1 MRFDFCRLGVRIV
14 VDMYTC
20 KRSYCPVDDMPK
32 KKVNKTTRAKKPA
45 KRRARGSGAE
55 TVYQELRNQILGLD
69 IQPGTLLDET
79 ELAERFSLSR
89 SPVREALIRLS
100 AEGLVQTLRNR
111 SSIVAPFDIT
121 AIPSYL
127 DAVNLVYRLTTRLAA
142 RNRTQ
147 AQLEKIISAQEAH
160 AEAASRN
167 DVMEMISLNH
177 DFHLAI
183 AEASGNPFY
192 VNWTRQILDQGQR
205 MIRLY
210 LYSMGD
216 HATKDAT
223 RDHRAIT
230 RAIKAQ
236 DADAAEAAARRDAA
250 VISDQMQK
258 WFSSAPSAT
267 IKLS

>member
-1 MRFDFCRLGVRIV
+1 M
-14 VDMYTC
+14 
-20 KRSYCPVDDMPK
+20 K
-32 KKVNKTTRAKKPA
+32 KKASKKTNSKKPT

-55 TVYQELRNQILGLD
+55 TVYSELRNQILGLD
-69 IQPGTLLDET
+69 IEPGTLLDET

-89 SPVREALIRLS
+89 SPVREALIRLA

-127 DAVNLVYRLTTRLAA
+127 DAVDLVYRLTTRLAA
-142 RNRTQ
+142 RNRSP
-147 AQLEKIISAQEAH
+147 AQLEKIIAAQKAH
-160 AEAASRN
+160 AEAAARD

-177 DFHLAI
+177 DFHLAV

-192 VNWTRQILDQGQR
+192 VTWTRQILDQGQR

-216 HATKDAT
+216 HATNDAI
-223 RDHRAIT
+223 RDHKAIV

-236 DADAAEAAARRDAA
+236 DIDAAEAAARRDAA
-250 VISDQMQK
+250 IISSQMQN
-258 WFSSAPSAT
+258 WFSMTPSSMVS
-267 IKLS
+267 LS